1 MPLPLAIRVCQVT
14 NIVNPPPG
22 SSDQEPNAGTRGKGS
37 DQRNAL
43 FEN

>member
-22 SSDQEPNAGTRGKGS
+22 SGDQDPIAGS
-37 DQRNAL
+37 DQRK
-43 FEN
+43 